1 MFPKAQSV
9 AQSVAFQE
17 EHLRLLEQ
25 GWRLDP
31 DGCYRRTEPVK
42 ELSK

>member
-1 MFPKAQSV
+1 MMQK
-9 AQSVAFQE
+9 
-17 EHLRLLEQ
+17 EHERLLAV

-42 ELSK
+42 ELDS